1 MKSKKKAIAII
12 FVLIILALGAAAA
25 YIYFFTDLFRTPED
39 LFYKY
44 VGKAAKI
51 ESQYD
56 YQDLLEELEASQTKS
71 YKGKSNIGIE
81 LKGNSYLAK
90 QEQSTYNLING
101 IGLEVE
107 TKSKPNEN
115 KSSYD
120 LNVKFAGTNL
130 VNLEVVK
137 DKDIFGVKSDL
148 LDSKYI
154 AVENNNLKDLM
165 RKLGVSTTNVPDKI
179 ETIDIYKL
187 LYISKEDQDK
197 IANTYKDV
205 IKNNISSDKFVKTEN
220 VNKKVNGADINTT
233 AYSLKLNEKDFL
245 NIMTKVFET
254 LKDDDTMLNL
264 IVDKMNTII
273 NLNPTIQT
281 YMNNKS
287 IYSSKITESLTKE
300 NLKQYIDEAIKGLK
314 GIETS
319 NNNLS
324 VEFVVYESNFETVR
338 MEFKVNDEVIM
349 AFDFSNKDN
358 KQHITMYA
366 QETGKLSYDYSRY
379 ALSNRTKSSEL
390 VKLMEVETKTT
401 KNNDE
406 IKSEG
411 EITAYSGNEKLFKL
425 VFDVSTKGK
434 VGQGKNNQTCK
445 MNIETE
451 DISIGF
457 TIDSE
462 IEYTDNVEIE
472 DLNSK
477 NSNIL
482 NDMSKEEIQKLFNK
496 IAQDFEKNLQKKFT
510 GFGLTNSTSMIN
522 SLFNTINK

>member
-1 MKSKKKAIAII
+1 M
-12 FVLIILALGAAAA
+12 
-25 YIYFFTDLFRTPED
+25 E
-39 LFYKY
+39 
-44 VGKAAKI
+44 
-51 ESQYD
+51 
-56 YQDLLEELEASQTKS
+56 
-71 YKGKSNIGIE
+71 
-81 LKGNSYLAK
+81 
-90 QEQSTYNLING
+90 
-101 IGLEVE
+101 
-107 TKSKPNEN
+107 
-115 KSSYD
+115 
-120 LNVKFAGTNL
+120 
-130 VNLEVVK
+130 
-137 DKDIFGVKSDL
+137 
-148 LDSKYI
+148 
-154 AVENNNLKDLM
+154 
-165 RKLGVSTTNVPDKI
+165 I